1 MKGLIHIYHGYGKG
15 KTTATVG
22 LAIRFIGYDKKVVF
36 TQFLKGSD
44 SGEIKILKNLGV
56 TVMRNS
62 RDYGFFPFASEED
75 KKAMTAENNH
85 NLSES
90 IALATSGE
98 CDLLVLD
105 EILDALAVGAVDKD
119 MFEKFVANKP
129 EKLELALTGRNPSEF
144 LTQKADYITFFDKQK
159 HPFDKGIK
167 ARESVEY

>member
-15 KTTATVG
+15 KTTAAVG
-22 LAIRFIGYDKKVVF
+22 LAIRFLGYDKKVVF

-44 SGEIKILKNLGV
+44 SGEIKILKNLGT

-62 RDYGFFPFASEED
+62 RDYGFFPYASLED
-75 KKAMTAENNH
+75 KEAMTAENNR

-90 IALATSGE
+90 IVLALSGK

-105 EILDALAVGAVDKD
+105 EILDALSVGAVNKEI
-119 MFEKFVANKP
+119 FENFIKEKP
-129 EKLELALTGRNPSEF
+129 EKLELVLTGRNPSEF
-144 LTQKADYITFFDKQK
+144 LIEKADYITFFDKQK
-159 HPFDKGIK
+159 HPFDKGVK

>member
-15 KTTATVG
+15 KTTAAVG
-22 LAIRFIGYDKKVVF
+22 LAIRFLGYGKKVVF

-44 SGEIKILKNLGV
+44 SGEINVLKNLGV

-62 RDYGFFPFASEED
+62 RNYGFFPYASDED
-75 KKAMTAENNH
+75 KAAMTAENNG

-90 IALATSGE
+90 IGIAVSGR

-105 EILDALAVGAVDKD
+105 EILDALAVGAVDKEI
-119 MFEKFVANKP
+119 FEKFIKEKP
-129 EKLELALTGRNPSEF
+129 EKLELVLTGRNPSEF
-144 LTQKADYITFFDKQK
+144 LIENADYITFFDKQK
-159 HPFDKGIK
+159 HPFDKGVK